1 MQKNSK
7 LRTGEPKEFLC
18 YCVLVVLRH
27 FNHIAVCSYLYG
39 FVNFSSFMWKHQQ
52 FSAVPYFDRHVA
64 FRCCD
69 SCVKVELAHRKMF
82 KSMLICY

>member
-7 LRTGEPKEFLC
+7 LRTVVPKECL
-18 YCVLVVLRH
+18 YYRVLAVLRH

-39 FVNFSSFMWKHQQ
+39 FVDFSSFTLKHQQ
-52 FSAVPYFDRHVA
+52 FGAVPYFDRHVA

-69 SCVKVELAHRKMF
+69 SCVEVEFAHRKMF
-82 KSMLICY
+82 KNMLICN